1 MAELVTF
8 LTLLLIGL
16 NAPSCPLIGREAG
29 DSLQVTRPRPTLS
42 VYSEHYHS
50 PLPRPAPHYP
60 HYPHY
65 QDSLRFSHILH
76 SFRLHILH
84 RFHVLLQTQ
93 ASLNLPPTLILDLRE
108 SSWNLIQAPG

>member
-1 MAELVTF
+1 MAEFVTF
-8 LTLLLIGL
+8 LPLLLIGWIS
-16 NAPSCPLIGREAG
+16 PYCPLIGREAG

-50 PLPRPAPHYP
+50 PLPRPAPHYR
-60 HYPHY
+60 
-65 QDSLRFSHILH
+65 DSLRFSHILH

-93 ASLNLPPTLILDLRE
+93 ASPNLPPTLILDLRE
-108 SSWNLIQAPG
+108 SLWNLIQAPG

>member
-8 LTLLLIGL
+8 LALLLIGWI
-16 NAPSCPLIGREAG
+16 AQFRPLIGREAG

-42 VYSEHYHS
+42 LYSEHYHS
-50 PLPRPAPHYP
+50 PLPRPAPHYL
-60 HYPHY
+60 
-65 QDSLRFSHILH
+65 DSLRFSHILH